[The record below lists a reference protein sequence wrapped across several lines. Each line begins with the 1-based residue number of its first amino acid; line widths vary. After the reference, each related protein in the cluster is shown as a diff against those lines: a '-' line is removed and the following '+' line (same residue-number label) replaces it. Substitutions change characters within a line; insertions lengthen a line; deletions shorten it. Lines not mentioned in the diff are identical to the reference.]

1 MDLVHWLVI
10 DSLCSLVDKGDN
22 VLYLSLLLSF
32 SAINASAMVCKTPSD
47 TDMGSVP
54 VQMKFDNIS
63 VQADNILYTYKLDPN
78 ITAISPKKSFVR

>member
-1 MDLVHWLVI
+1 
-10 DSLCSLVDKGDN
+10 
-22 VLYLSLLLSF
+22 
-32 SAINASAMVCKTPSD
+32 MVCKTPSD